1 MTRLAASSWTRAL
14 HTAPAAAAS
23 AASSLPLLR
32 HFVHDSL
39 YNARHGY
46 FGAPDNNVVGVLP
59 APLNFQR
66 MLDRAGYSAT
76 VAAAYASGKGRSWF
90 TPSELFKPLYS
101 TGLARFILRR
111 WQQQACA
118 EPLRVYEVGGGSG
131 TNATCFLDAVQRLSP
146 DIYASMRYINVEI
159 SAPLAEAQRAAC
171 ARHAHVHDVIKHDAA
186 LPAAWGTRDNAPCFV
201 LALEVLDNLPHDR
214 VVLGEGGWQETR
226 ISEGPPLREEL
237 QPVSDALIAR
247 CLDIYT
253 RHAESGGSFWE
264 RGWRR
269 LTAAAGGSGGNDHI
283 VFLPT
288 HCLQLLETLAAAR
301 PRHVLIAADFDAL
314 PGVRIAGVNAPLVAA
329 HAGVDL
335 SSYLDAP
342 GGNADIIFPTDFGL
356 LQAMRASV
364 AHSASGEV
372 FHNSSFFRQELEPQE
387 LREASTASGFTPLLH
402 DFDNTRVFVG

>member
-1 MTRLAASSWTRAL
+1 MTRLAARSWTRAL
-14 HTAPAAAAS
+14 HTAPAAAF

-32 HFVHDSL
+32 EFVHESL

-46 FGAPDNNVVGVLP
+46 FGAPDNKVVGVLP

-76 VAAAYASGKGRSWF
+76 VAAAYKAGKGHSWF

-111 WQQQACA
+111 WQQQACG
-118 EPLRVYEVGGGSG
+118 EPLRVYEIGGGSG
-131 TNATCFLDAVQRLSP
+131 TNAACFLDAVRRLAP
-146 DIYASMRYINVEI
+146 DVYDSVRYINVEI
-159 SAPLAEAQRAAC
+159 SAPLAEAQRTAC
-171 ARHAHVHDVIKHDAA
+171 ARHAQVHDVLLHDAA
-186 LPAAWGTRDNAPCFV
+186 LTAAWGAKDDALCFV

-226 ISEGPPLREEL
+226 ISEGPPQREVL

-253 RHAESGGSFWE
+253 RHAAAGGSWWD
-264 RGWRR
+264 RGWKR
-269 LTAAAGGSGGNDHI
+269 LQAAAGGSSGDNNI

-288 HCLQLLETLAAAR
+288 HCLQLLETLAAIR
-301 PRHVLIAADFDAL
+301 TRHVLIAADFDTL

-329 HAGVDL
+329 HEGVDL
-335 SSYLDAP
+335 PSYLDAP
-342 GGNADIIFPTDFGL
+342 GGSADIMFPTDFGL
-356 LQAMRASV
+356 LQAMRSSV
-364 AHSASGEV
+364 AHSAGGEV
-372 FHNSSFFRQELEPQE
+372 WHTSSFFRQSLEPQE

-402 DFDNTRVFVG
+402 DFENTRVFVG